1 MDTVRLAEI
10 WDGCSLLEHC
20 DLPYEY
26 CFKCAKT
33 NAHKK
38 PYDPIKREV
47 KDYGYDERKPCDS

>member
-1 MDTVRLAEI
+1 MDTTRLTEI

-47 KDYGYDERKPCDS
+47 KTNGYDEYRPSDT